1 MGYETTKN
9 KPGNEFVRL
18 THRARG
24 LQGRQSEI
32 APENEVLISQS
43 TSEINPV
50 EAIMCAIKAINCTI
64 ELPMRET
71 MREREREILE
81 RRAEI
86 LSHNHR
92 RFHLAIIQ
100 TIVHYSTF
108 FGATVIREV
117 LNISPYSSLGMD
129 GKFDRL
135 LPSPVSTNIF
145 TCTGWRN

>member
-71 MREREREILE
+71 MRERERYWRDGLKFY
-81 RRAEI
+81 
-86 LSHNHR
+86 HT
-92 RFHLAIIQ
+92 IIVVF
-100 TIVHYSTF
+100 IW
-108 FGATVIREV
+108 
-117 LNISPYSSLGMD
+117 P
-129 GKFDRL
+129 
-135 LPSPVSTNIF
+135 
-145 TCTGWRN
+145 